1 VSESCAV
8 VIATPDVLPTLKE
21 RTAAVNGEVLSF
33 SDSEAVRALDAIMT
47 RRPQV
52 LRLERMF
59 ASTPRGV
66 ALINRIKA
74 DPGLVHMEIEVVA
87 HDSDETRVLRQG
99 AGSAR
104 GTSTP
109 LKSAPVSAPPRLAAP
124 PVLAS
129 PAARKSEPVLAPRD
143 ASLAPPP
150 GLAAESSDAP
160 ALPEVPRGTRGTTR
174 IRMEAGLEISVDGNA
189 ATLVD
194 LSGVGAQVISSAAL
208 KPNQRIR
215 LALTDDAASVRLG
228 GSVVWASFEISKNG
242 PRYRAGVQFVKPD
255 VSAIEAFCDR
265 HKSN

>member
-21 RTAAVNGEVLSF
+21 RTAAVNGEVLTF

-74 DPGLVHMEIEVVA
+74 DPGLSHMEIEVVA

-99 AGSAR
+99 TGSPRAAVAPEKTAAGPS
-104 GTSTP
+104 P
-109 LKSAPVSAPPRLAAP
+109 SAPPRLAAP
-124 PVLAS
+124 PVLAPPTRK
-129 PAARKSEPVLAPRD
+129 PAPLLAPRD
-143 ASLAPPP
+143 ASLAPPEP
-150 GLAAESSDAP
+150 DAAPSAVAP
-160 ALPEVPRGTRGTTR
+160 SVQRGTREAAR
-174 IRMEAGLEISVDGNA
+174 VRMESGLEIAVDGNT

-194 LSGVGAQVISSAAL
+194 LSSVGAQVISGAAL
-208 KPNQRIR
+208 KPNQRVR
-215 LALTDDAASVRLG
+215 LALTDDAATVRLS

-242 PRYRAGVQFVKPD
+242 PKYRAGVQFVKPD
-255 VSAIEAFCDR
+255 VQAIEAFCER
-265 HKSN
+265 HKS

>member
-1 VSESCAV
+1 VSESCTV

-21 RTAAVNGEVLSF
+21 RSAAVNGEVLSF

-47 RRPQV
+47 RRPQIV
-52 LRLERMF
+52 RLERMF

-87 HDSDETRVLRQG
+87 HDTDETRVLRQG
-99 AGSAR
+99 AASAR
-104 GTSTP
+104 GA
-109 LKSAPVSAPPRLAAP
+109 SAPTKSGPTSAPLRLAAP
-124 PVLAS
+124 PILAP
-129 PAARKSEPVLAPRD
+129 PAARRSEPVLAPRD
-143 ASLAPPP
+143 ASLAPPGP
-150 GLAAESSDAP
+150 AAEPSEAP
-160 ALPEVPRGTRGTTR
+160 AVPRGTRETAR
-174 IRMEAGLEISVDGNA
+174 VRMEAGLEISVDGNA

-194 LSGVGAQVISSAAL
+194 LSSVGAQVISSAAL

-215 LALTDDAASVRLG
+215 LALTDDAASVRLS

-255 VSAIEAFCDR
+255 VQAIEAFCGR
-265 HKSN
+265 HTHQ